1 MCVMRVKP
9 PLKRNSKSQL
19 GAQEVPEARGWPGWV
34 WPQRLQSRAEM
45 AGCQGT
51 EIWSINNMLCFG
63 HKIYLVTRHTEH
75 VCLSS
80 PQRRKRMD
88 PLKNV
93 PFEGW
98 RRICI
103 VQGWLTVRTPLGL
116 DASAEKTLGGR
127 RRGNWVSAGPMTR
140 KCLSVTFPVNPKQT
154 LYRSVSV
161 PNFTHPGVEMK
172 KSDLS
177 CRHSLCLPFMY
188 EFQEF

>member
-1 MCVMRVKP
+1 MR
-9 PLKRNSKSQL
+9 
-19 GAQEVPEARGWPGWV
+19 PEADQDKRDHKGFRAVQRWLVARG
-34 WPQRLQSRAEM
+34 LK
-45 AGCQGT
+45 
-51 EIWSINNMLCFG
+51 FG
-63 HKIYLVTRHTEH
+63 ALTTCYAMGIKIYLVTRHTEH

-88 PLKNV
+88 PLKNI

-98 RRICI
+98 RRIC
-103 VQGWLTVRTPLGL
+103 VVLGWLTVRTPLGL

-140 KCLSVTFPVNPKQT
+140 KCLGVTFPVNPKQT
-154 LYRSVSV
+154 LCMSVSV

-177 CRHSLCLPFMY
+177 CCHSLCLPFRY
-188 EFQEF
+188 KFQEF